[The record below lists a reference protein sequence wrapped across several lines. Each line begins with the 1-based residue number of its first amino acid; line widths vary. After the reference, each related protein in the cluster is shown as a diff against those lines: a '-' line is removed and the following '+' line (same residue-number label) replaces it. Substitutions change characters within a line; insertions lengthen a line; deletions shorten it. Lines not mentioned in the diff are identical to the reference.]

1 MENYNIVY
9 CGSDFKA
16 TRLAHSIGSILQ
28 RFRAKNVIN
37 FHILDFGISQV
48 KKNKILALINQYN
61 MRDKFHI
68 DESFHALT
76 GGGGELLKRNK
87 AQFSVSF
94 RAPILGRANK
104 EKFAFYSD
112 NYKPKIPGDFYL
124 HKLFLQDI
132 FADLDYCL
140 FLASSIT
147 AKECVSKIFDDL
159 DFGNSFAIVSK
170 NNSTHKIFENGSI
183 FLHLQQDYEVK
194 NFCKHFDRKVYFD
207 PDMMLLNL
215 KAMRNS
221 EISQQFYAYAL
232 YNLHSPYKNE
242 IDSADGILRLGFED
256 CIKVSSF

>member
-9 CGSDFKA
+9 CGSDFVA
-16 TRLAHSIGSILQ
+16 TCLASSIGSILQ
-28 RFRAKNVIN
+28 RFKAENTIN
-37 FHILDFGISQV
+37 FHILDFGVSQT
-48 KKNKILALINQYN
+48 KKDNILALVNQYN
-61 MRDKFHI
+61 MRNKFYIDKSLSHLI
-68 DESFHALT
+68 
-76 GGGGELLKRNK
+76 GGGELLKNNK
-87 AQFSVSF
+87 SQFSVSF
-94 RAPILGRANK
+94 RKPILGRANK
-104 EKFAFYSD
+104 EKLAFYSD
-112 NYKPKIPGDFYL
+112 NYKPKTPSDFYL

-140 FLASSIT
+140 FLSHDIT
-147 AKECVSKIFDDL
+147 AKECISNVFNDL

-170 NNSTHKIFENGSI
+170 NNSVHKIFENGSI
-183 FLHLQQDYEVK
+183 FLHLQQDYEIK

-215 KAMRNS
+215 KGMRNS

-232 YNLHSPYKNE
+232 YNLHSPYKRE